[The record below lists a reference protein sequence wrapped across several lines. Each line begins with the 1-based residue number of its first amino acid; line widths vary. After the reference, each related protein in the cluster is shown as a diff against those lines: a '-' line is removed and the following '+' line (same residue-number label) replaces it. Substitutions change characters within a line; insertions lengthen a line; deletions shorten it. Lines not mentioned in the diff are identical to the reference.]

1 MVMPKCSRLVMIE
14 NSVASC
20 PPCWVAVEANAPPT
34 LPFRAPHPK
43 PAGLIQKRSHLGG
56 DAPEAGRRADD
67 DGVVVGE
74 FDDRRHR
81 CLLVELEVASLGY
94 VCRNRFRHPLDVD
107 RGARGTRP
115 FGDGIC

>member
-1 MVMPKCSRLVMIE
+1 MIE

-81 CLLVELEVASLGY
+81 CLLVELEVSGLGHLGS
-94 VCRNRFRHPLDVD
+94 CRFRYPLDVD
-107 RGARGTRP
+107 RGTRGAST
-115 FGDGIC
+115 FGDSIG